1 MSTPVI
7 GLHLGVARVAAAPL
21 RAGELATPLTRATE
35 HADADALVEQLVD
48 MVDIVR
54 SDDVAAVGVAVP
66 RIVDVETGCVRATAR
81 LPAQATN
88 GAVSLPLADL
98 PLREVLGERLGLPVF
113 VDSAA
118 NAAALAEA
126 HDEDAEPA
134 ARDLVLLTVATG
146 VTGGLVLGGEIY
158 RGATGAAGQLGHT
171 ILGLDLGGAVPAP
184 LGFPQ
189 PGSLEYVASG
199 HALDRI
205 AGVAGRV
212 RPDSALARFRAQGK
226 PVLGAAVIE
235 AALDGDASAARVVE
249 IWGQRLGIGIANA
262 IHVFD
267 PEEVVLGGEAARAG
281 ALLLE
286 PARRVALEYVLPGLG
301 VHTTIRLTRHG
312 ARGAL
317 LGAALLARQEAARI

>member
-1 MSTPVI
+1 MS
-7 GLHLGVARVAAAPL
+7 RVAAAPL
-21 RAGELATPLTRATE
+21 RAGALAEPLTRATE
-35 HADADALVEQLVD
+35 HADADTLVDQLVD

-54 SDDVAAVGVAVP
+54 SADVAAVGLAVP
-66 RIVDVETGCVRATAR
+66 RIVDVETGCVRSTAR
-81 LPAQATN
+81 SAAPATN
-88 GAVSLPLADL
+88 GSVALPLADL
-98 PLREVLGERLGLPVF
+98 PLREVLGERLGVPVF
-113 VDSAA
+113 VDSAV
-118 NAAALAEA
+118 NVAALAEA
-126 HDEDAEPA
+126 HDEDAEPVT
-134 ARDLVLLTVATG
+134 RDLVLLNVATG
-146 VTGGLVLGGEIY
+146 VAGGLVLGGEIY
-158 RGATGAAGQLGHT
+158 RGSTGAAGQLGQT

-184 LGFPQ
+184 MGFPQ

-212 RPDSALARFRAQGK
+212 RPDSELAKYRTQGK
-226 PVLGAAVIE
+226 PVLGPAVIE
-235 AALDGDASAARVVE
+235 AALDGDASAARVME
-249 IWGQRLGIGIANA
+249 IWGQRLGIGVANA

-267 PEEVVLGGEAARAG
+267 PEEVVLGGDATRAG

-301 VHTTIRLTRHG
+301 TRTTIRLARHG

>member
-1 MSTPVI
+1 VSAPVI
-7 GLHLGVARVAAAPL
+7 GLYLDVARVAAAPL
-21 RAGELATPLTRATE
+21 RAGALAQPLTRATE
-35 HADADALVEQLVD
+35 HADADALVDQLVD

-54 SDDVAAVGVAVP
+54 GKDVVAVGVAVP
-66 RIVDVETGCVRATAR
+66 RIVDVETGCVRSTAR
-81 LPAQATN
+81 SATPATN
-88 GAVSLPLADL
+88 GAVALPLADV
-98 PLREVLGERLGLPVF
+98 PLREVLTERLGLPVF
-113 VDSAA
+113 VDSTV

-126 HDEDAEPA
+126 HDEDAEPVT
-134 ARDLVLLTVATG
+134 RNLVLLSVAAG
-146 VTGGLVLGGEIY
+146 VAGGLVLGGEIY

-184 LGFPQ
+184 MGFPQ

-212 RPDSALARFRAQGK
+212 HPDSALAKFRAQGK
-226 PVLGAAVIE
+226 PVLGPAVIE
-235 AALDGDASAARVVE
+235 AALDGDGSAARVME

-262 IHVFD
+262 IHSFD

-301 VHTTIRLTRHG
+301 ARTTIRLARHG
-312 ARGAL
+312 ERGPL
-317 LGAALLARQEAARI
+317 LGAALLARQEAART